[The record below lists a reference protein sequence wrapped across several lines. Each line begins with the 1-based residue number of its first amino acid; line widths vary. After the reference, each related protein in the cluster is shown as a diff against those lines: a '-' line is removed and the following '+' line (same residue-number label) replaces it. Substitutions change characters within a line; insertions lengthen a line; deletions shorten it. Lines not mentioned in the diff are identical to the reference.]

1 MESSGGKNMSSD
13 RRFINQIEPFIDKTE
28 LEYLTK
34 VVESTFVTE
43 HDLTKEFEQLFK
55 DFTGAKH
62 VIAYTNG
69 TLALY
74 AILKSLDIGPG
85 DEVIVPDLTFIATA
99 NAVILAGAMPIF
111 CDIETENFGLDLV
124 HAQKLISKSTKAVIP
139 VHLYGLSCKIDEMR
153 DFCEK
158 NNLFLIEDAAQGVG
172 VRYQCRQF
180 CSVDKDCTSCTDN
193 KFKHVGTFGV
203 AGILSFYGNKTM
215 TCGEGG
221 LILTDDDEIAKKC
234 YRLKN
239 HGRDVKGIFTHEH
252 IGFNFSFTEMQA
264 AVGVAQFKKLDK
276 IISKK
281 ALFHKKYYEG
291 LKDICQ
297 IRLMDVP
304 INVQPVHWFTNI
316 FVDDVD
322 NLANFLKEKGIGT
335 RRFFYPLHLQPCY
348 QEFSQDLSSTNF
360 KNSFN
365 SYNTALSLPSLYSLC
380 EDDQEYIINTIKEY
394 YEKL

>member
-1 MESSGGKNMSSD
+1 MSSNKK
-13 RRFINQIEPFIDKTE
+13 FINQIEPFIDNTE

-55 DFTGAKH
+55 DFTGSKH

-99 NAVILAGAMPIF
+99 NAVILAGATPVL
-111 CDIETENFGLDLV
+111 CDIETENFGLDLN
-124 HAQKLISKSTKAVIP
+124 HAKKLISKSTKAVIP
-139 VHLYGLSCKIDEMR
+139 VHLYGLSCKIDEIR
-153 DFCEK
+153 SFCDE
-158 NNLFLIEDAAQGVG
+158 NNFYLIEDAAQGVG
-172 VRYQCRQF
+172 VRYQCKQV
-180 CSVDKDCTSCTDN
+180 CSSDKDCKSCIGD
-193 KFKHVGTFGV
+193 KFRHVGTFGA

-264 AVGVAQFKKLDK
+264 AVGVAQFKKLNQ

-281 ALFHKKYYEG
+281 AHFHRKYYEE
-291 LKDICQ
+291 LKEVSQ
-297 IRLMDVP
+297 VRLMNVP
-304 INVQPVHWFTNI
+304 SNVQPVHWFTNI
-316 FVDDVD
+316 FIDDVE
-322 NLANFLKEKGIGT
+322 NLSSFLKEKGIGT

-348 QEFSQDLSSTNF
+348 QEFSQDLNTKYF

-365 SYNTALSLPSLYSLC
+365 SYNTALSLPSLYSLS
-380 EDDQEYIINTIKEY
+380 EDEQEYIIKTIKEY
-394 YEKL
+394 YE

>member
-1 MESSGGKNMSSD
+1 MPANRK
-13 RRFINQIEPFIDKTE
+13 FINQIEPFIDHTE
-28 LEYLTK
+28 LDYLTK

-43 HDLTKEFEQLFK
+43 HNLTEEFEQLFK
-55 DFTGAKH
+55 DYTGAKH

-74 AILKSLDIGPG
+74 AIIKSLNIGPG

-99 NAVILAGAMPIF
+99 NAVILAGATPIF
-111 CDIETENFGLDLV
+111 CDIETENFGLDLI
-124 HAQKLISKSTKAVIP
+124 HAKKLISKNTKAIIP
-139 VHLYGLSCKIDEMR
+139 VHLYGLSCKMDQLKV
-153 DFCEK
+153 FSSQ

-172 VRYQCRQF
+172 VRYRCVEE
-180 CSVDKDCTSCTDN
+180 CEIDKKCDSCND
-193 KFKHVGTFGV
+193 KFKHVGTFGI

-239 HGRDVKGIFTHEH
+239 HGRDVKGIFTHHH

-281 ALFHKKYYEG
+281 AQFHKKYYEELKCISQIG
-291 LKDICQ
+291 L
-297 IRLMDVP
+297 MEVP
-304 INVQPVHWFTNI
+304 KNVQPVHWFTNI
-316 FVDDVD
+316 FVNDVD
-322 NLANFLKEKGIGT
+322 NLANFLKERGIGS

-348 QEFSQDLSSTNF
+348 QDFSQDLRSKNF

-365 SYNTALSLPSLYSLC
+365 SYNTALSLPSLYSLS
-380 EDDQEYIINTIKEY
+380 EDDQDYVIDTIKEY

>member
-1 MESSGGKNMSSD
+1 MSAN
-13 RRFINQIEPFIDKTE
+13 RKFINQIEPFIDHTE
-28 LEYLTK
+28 LDYLTK

-43 HDLTKEFEQLFK
+43 HNLTEEFEQLFK
-55 DFTGAKH
+55 DYTGAKH

-74 AILKSLDIGPG
+74 AIIKSLNIGPG

-99 NAVILAGAMPIF
+99 NAVILAGATPIF
-111 CDIETENFGLDLV
+111 CDIETENFGLDLI
-124 HAQKLISKSTKAVIP
+124 HAKKLISKNTKAIIP
-139 VHLYGLSCKIDEMR
+139 VHLYGLSCKMDQLKV
-153 DFCEK
+153 FSSQ

-172 VRYQCRQF
+172 VRYRCVEE
-180 CSVDKDCTSCTDN
+180 CEIDKKCDSCND
-193 KFKHVGTFGV
+193 KFKHVGTFGI

-239 HGRDVKGIFTHEH
+239 HGRDVKGIFTHHH

-281 ALFHKKYYEG
+281 AQFHKKYYEELKCISQIG
-291 LKDICQ
+291 L
-297 IRLMDVP
+297 MEVP
-304 INVQPVHWFTNI
+304 KNVQPVHWFTNI
-316 FVDDVD
+316 FVNDVD
-322 NLANFLKEKGIGT
+322 NLANFLKERGIGS

-348 QEFSQDLSSTNF
+348 QDFSQDLRSKNF

-365 SYNTALSLPSLYSLC
+365 SYNTALSLPSLYSLS
-380 EDDQEYIINTIKEY
+380 EDDQDYVIDTIKEY

>member
-1 MESSGGKNMSSD
+1 MEGSNQKNMSSN
-13 RRFINQIEPFIDKTE
+13 RKFINQIEPFIDKTE

-55 DFTGAKH
+55 EYTGAKH

-74 AILKSLDIGPG
+74 AILKSLNIGPG

-99 NAVILAGAMPIF
+99 NAVILAGATPIF

-124 HAQKLISKSTKAVIP
+124 HAKELISENTKAIMP
-139 VHLYGLSCKIDEMR
+139 VHLYGLSCKIDQLR
-153 DFCEK
+153 TFSNK

-172 VRYQCRQF
+172 VRYKCIEEYE
-180 CSVDKDCTSCTDN
+180 SDKKYNSYIDD
-193 KFKHVGTFGV
+193 KFQHVGTFGI

-239 HGRDVKGIFTHEH
+239 HGRDVKGIFTHDH

-281 ALFHKKYYEG
+281 AQFHKKYYEG
-291 LKDICQ
+291 LKNISQ
-297 IRLMDVP
+297 IQLMDVP
-304 INVQPVHWFTNI
+304 RNVQPVHWFTNI

-348 QEFSQDLSSTNF
+348 KEFSQDLSSKNF
-360 KNSFN
+360 KNSIK
-365 SYNTALSLPSLYSLC
+365 SYNTALSLPSLYSLSD
-380 EDDQEYIINTIKEY
+380 DDQEYIINTIKEY
-394 YEKL
+394 YE

>member
-1 MESSGGKNMSSD
+1 MPANRK
-13 RRFINQIEPFIDKTE
+13 FINQIEPFIDHTE
-28 LEYLTK
+28 LDYLTK

-43 HDLTKEFEQLFK
+43 HNLTEEFEQLFK
-55 DFTGAKH
+55 DYTGAKH

-74 AILKSLDIGPG
+74 AIIKSLNIGPG

-99 NAVILAGAMPIF
+99 NAVILAGATPIF
-111 CDIETENFGLDLV
+111 CDIETENFGLDLI
-124 HAQKLISKSTKAVIP
+124 HAKKLISKNTKAIIP
-139 VHLYGLSCKIDEMR
+139 VHLYGLSCKMDQLKV
-153 DFCEK
+153 FSSQ

-172 VRYQCRQF
+172 VRYRCVEE
-180 CSVDKDCTSCTDN
+180 CEIDKKCDSCND
-193 KFKHVGTFGV
+193 KFKHVGTFGI

-239 HGRDVKGIFTHEH
+239 HGRDVKGIFTHHH

-281 ALFHKKYYEG
+281 AQFHKKYYEELKCISQIG
-291 LKDICQ
+291 L
-297 IRLMDVP
+297 MEVP
-304 INVQPVHWFTNI
+304 KNVQPVHWFTNI
-316 FVDDVD
+316 FVNDVD
-322 NLANFLKEKGIGT
+322 NLANFLKERGIGS

-348 QEFSQDLSSTNF
+348 QDFSQDLRSTNF

-365 SYNTALSLPSLYSLC
+365 SYNTALSLPSLYSLS
-380 EDDQEYIINTIKEY
+380 EDDQDYVIDTIKEY

>member
-1 MESSGGKNMSSD
+1 MPANRK
-13 RRFINQIEPFIDKTE
+13 FINQIEPFIDHTE
-28 LEYLTK
+28 LDYLTK

-43 HDLTKEFEQLFK
+43 HNLTEEFEQLFK
-55 DFTGAKH
+55 DYTGAKH

-74 AILKSLDIGPG
+74 AIIKSLNIGPG

-99 NAVILAGAMPIF
+99 NAVILAGATPIF
-111 CDIETENFGLDLV
+111 CDIETENFGLDLI
-124 HAQKLISKSTKAVIP
+124 HAKKLISKNTKAIIP
-139 VHLYGLSCKIDEMR
+139 VHLYGLSCKMDQLKV
-153 DFCEK
+153 FSSQ

-172 VRYQCRQF
+172 VRYRCVEE
-180 CSVDKDCTSCTDN
+180 CEIDKKCDSCND
-193 KFKHVGTFGV
+193 KFKHVGTFGI

-221 LILTDDDEIAKKC
+221 LILTDNDEIAKKC

-239 HGRDVKGIFTHEH
+239 HGRDVKGIFTHHH

-281 ALFHKKYYEG
+281 AQFHKKYYEELKCISQIG
-291 LKDICQ
+291 L
-297 IRLMDVP
+297 MEVP
-304 INVQPVHWFTNI
+304 KNVQPVHWFTNI
-316 FVDDVD
+316 FVNDVD
-322 NLANFLKEKGIGT
+322 NLANFLKERGIGS

-348 QEFSQDLSSTNF
+348 QDFSQDLRSKNF

-365 SYNTALSLPSLYSLC
+365 SYNTALSLPSLYSLS
-380 EDDQEYIINTIKEY
+380 EDDQDYVIDTIKEY